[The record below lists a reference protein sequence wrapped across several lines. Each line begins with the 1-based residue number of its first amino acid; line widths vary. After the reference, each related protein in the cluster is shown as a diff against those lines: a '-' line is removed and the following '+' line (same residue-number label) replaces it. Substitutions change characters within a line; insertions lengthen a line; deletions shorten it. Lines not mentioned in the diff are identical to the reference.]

1 MTYNYL
7 SLNIELIKLKVLS
20 LINQKYKILQISFK
34 NLKQV
39 NSLKLF

>member
-20 LINQKYKILQISFK
+20 LINLKYKILQISFK
-34 NLKQV
+34 NVKQV